1 MSKNGPPT
9 IIKNGRMDIY
19 PDTRPAPSP
28 IDRSQ
33 HISSA
38 VREALPKLGPEK
50 AGRVR
55 AVADR
60 K

>member
-1 MSKNGPPT
+1 MSDPK
-9 IIKNGRMDIY
+9 IIKNGRMRIFES
-19 PDTRPAPSP
+19 TRPAPPP

-33 HISSA
+33 HISTA
-38 VREALPKLGPEK
+38 VREALPKLGPDK

-55 AVADR
+55 SVADR